1 MITMDIENNNEKTTY
16 RKAWTAR
23 VKPGLPKFQKTNIS
37 EFVQG
42 TVLAQYGPG
51 NCNFEQECSMLA
63 VRDLIAACISY
74 LVHFKPESL
83 DWPTVYNMLYSCLD
97 ENHQVPQ
104 NCPLEVLFKE
114 ADLHAEDCHCK
125 KLYDIALIG
134 GSYHIPATFGKA
146 LRLLD
151 DYIFC

>member
-1 MITMDIENNNEKTTY
+1 MMNMDTENNNEKTTY

-23 VKPGLPKFQKTNIS
+23 LKPGLPKFQKSNIS

-42 TVLAQYGPG
+42 TVLARHCSG
-51 NCNFEQECSMLA
+51 NSNFEQDCSMLA

-74 LVHFKPESL
+74 LVHFKPENL

-104 NCPLEVLFKE
+104 NCPLEVLFRE
-114 ADLHAEDCHCK
+114 AVLNAEDCHCK
-125 KLYDIALIG
+125 KLYDIALTG
-134 GSYHIPATFGKA
+134 GAYHIPATFGKA
-146 LRLLD
+146 LRVLD